1 VVVAATSIAAQTER
15 ATANV
20 LSRPAGQVLV
30 TLAGLV
36 VVAIGVGMI
45 WYGAAKKFEKRLMI
59 ARMSGRTRTT
69 AVRLGQAGYVA
80 KGVAFGIVGVLFV
93 EAASTHDP
101 ARSRGLD
108 AALRTLLDQPYGP
121 VLLIL
126 VAIGFAA
133 FGLYCFLQARYR
145 KVKA

>member
-1 VVVAATSIAAQTER
+1 
-15 ATANV
+15 V
-20 LSRPAGQVLV
+20 LI

-36 VVAIGVGMI
+36 VVAIGVGMM

-59 ARMSGRTRTT
+59 ARMSGRTRTA
-69 AVRLGQAGYVA
+69 AVRLGQTGYGA
-80 KGVAFGIVGVLFV
+80 KGIAFSIVGVLIV

-108 AALRTLLDQPYGP
+108 AALRVLLDQPYGP

-126 VAIGFAA
+126 IAVGFAA

-145 KVKA
+145 KVKT